1 MTEVTDFVAAIV
13 AIAKDPKTFEKS
25 LGDAA
30 AAQEKLA
37 EARKL
42 RKEAD
47 DIRKAGEADL
57 EKATYER
64 GQGERAAREAGS
76 QSTANAARAH
86 ELDARERNVK
96 AREDVQ
102 QQNEANLKRNL
113 EQREKD
119 LEMRERVAQQKLN
132 EASKLMASYDA
143 AKHQAALK
151 LAG

>member
-13 AIAKDPKTFEKS
+13 AIAKDPNVFEKS
-25 LGDAA
+25 IGDAA
-30 AAQEKLA
+30 QAAEKLA

-42 RKEAD
+42 RREAD
-47 DIRKAGEADL
+47 DIRKRGEEDL
-57 EKATYER
+57 GKAAYER
-64 GQGERAAREAGS
+64 GQAERAAGIAGA
-76 QSTANAARAH
+76 QSTANANRAS
-86 ELDARERNVK
+86 ELDARERDLK
-96 AREDVQ
+96 AREGTQ
-102 QQNEANLKRNL
+102 ALSEANLKRNL